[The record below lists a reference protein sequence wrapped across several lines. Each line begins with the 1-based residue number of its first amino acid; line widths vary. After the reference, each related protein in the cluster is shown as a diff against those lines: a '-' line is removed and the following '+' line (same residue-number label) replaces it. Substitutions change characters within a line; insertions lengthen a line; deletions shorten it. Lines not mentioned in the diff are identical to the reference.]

1 MQEEFKIIKDHE
13 NYSISNL
20 GNVKNNKTGL
30 VLKQH
35 LNTKGYKKVNLNNKT
50 KEVHRLVGLAFIPNP
65 ENKRCVDH
73 IDTNK
78 TNNNMSNLRW
88 ATMDENG
95 HNTPITKRNTS
106 GIKGI
111 SWKTRDKKWRVEIM
125 YKRKYYYLGE
135 FTDKEEAIKVRQ
147 LKANE
152 LFGEF
157 TNSCEKIVNFNIKIQ
172 KNTKLNI
179 NVAVEDD
186 LEELKLLEEEFL
198 EKLK

>member
-1 MQEEFKIIKDHE
+1 MQEEFRIIKDYE

-30 VLKQH
+30 ILKQH
-35 LNTKGYKKVNLNNKT
+35 LNTKGYKKVSLNNKT
-50 KEVHRLVGLAFIPNP
+50 KEVHRLVGLAFIENP
-65 ENKRCVDH
+65 ENKKCIDH
-73 IDTNK
+73 IDTD
-78 TNNNMSNLRW
+78 TNNNNISNLRW
-88 ATMDENG
+88 STSGENSC
-95 HNTPITKRNTS
+95 NASISKRNTS
-106 GIKGI
+106 GIKGLNWCKK
-111 SWKTRDKKWRVEIM
+111 SNKWRSRIY
-125 YKRKYYYLGE
+125 YKGKEYYLGE
-135 FTDKEEAIKVRQ
+135 FVDKNEAIKIRQ

-157 TNSCEKIVNFNIKIQ
+157 TNECEKIVNLNIKIP

-179 NVAVEDD
+179 NVVIEDD